1 MRSVEQAQ
9 GRQPE
14 QALRLP
20 PQNLEAEQAVLGAI
34 LLDNQALYKSLEVLD
49 PDEFY
54 RPAHKRIFN
63 AMVELAEQNQV
74 IDLVTLTD
82 HLRRLEILES
92 VGGSL
97 YLTELA
103 QSVATA
109 AGVTYH
115 AKLIHETGVSRALIT
130 TATDIVAKGY

>member
-1 MRSVEQAQ
+1 MRTERTNPAEQSI
-9 GRQPE
+9 
-14 QALRLP
+14 LRLP
-20 PQNLEAEQAVLGAI
+20 PQNLDAEQAVLGAI
-34 LLDNQALYKSLEVLD
+34 LLDTQALYKSLEVLD
-49 PDEFY
+49 PEEFY

-82 HLRRLEILES
+82 HLRRLEVLES

-109 AGVTYH
+109 AG
-115 AKLIHETGVSRALIT
+115 
-130 TATDIVAKGY
+130 